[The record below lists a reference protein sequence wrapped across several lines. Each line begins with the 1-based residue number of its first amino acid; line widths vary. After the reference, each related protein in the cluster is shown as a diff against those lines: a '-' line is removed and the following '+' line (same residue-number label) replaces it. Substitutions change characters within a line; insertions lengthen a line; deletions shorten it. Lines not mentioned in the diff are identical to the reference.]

1 MRARLNVLE
10 KIEVSDIVNFVKSL
24 GLEDLFEELYNFKID
39 EWNFEEP
46 DEEVIGN
53 LLEYLEDLWVYDYH
67 PEGDGYFTLMRLDR
81 KNPLVII
88 RKVRKEKV
96 IFT

>member
-10 KIEVSDIVNFVKSL
+10 EVVVNDIVDFVKKFDC
-24 GLEDLFEELYNFKID
+24 EDLFEELYDFEID
-39 EWNFEEP
+39 ECNFDES

-53 LLEYLEDLWVYDYH
+53 LLEYLEDLWICDYH

-88 RKVRKEKV
+88 KKVRKEKV

>member
-10 KIEVSDIVNFVKSL
+10 EVVVNDIVDFVKKFDC
-24 GLEDLFEELYNFKID
+24 EDLFEELYD
-39 EWNFEEP
+39 FEES